1 MPWKQNN
8 PLSTAQKVHLAQSE
22 AAKAAAQPKEKKE
35 TTTTKSE

>member
-8 PLSTAQKVHLAQSE
+8 PLSNAQKTHLEQDE
-22 AAKAAAQPKEKKE
+22 AAKTASKPKTKE

>member
-8 PLSTAQKVHLAQSE
+8 PLSNAQKTHLEQDEVVKQE
-22 AAKAAAQPKEKKE
+22 AAKKTEKK